1 MTTVTVDIINEKAMK
16 LLEDMELLQLIR
28 VHTEIKEYPN
38 NKNWIAKYSGAM
50 TKQPLPEVDAQL
62 KELRDG
68 WE

>member
-1 MTTVTVDIINEKAMK
+1 MK

-28 VHTEIKEYPN
+28 VHTETKEYSN
-38 NKNWIAKYSGAM
+38 NKNWIAKYKGAM

>member
-1 MTTVTVDIINEKAMK
+1 MK

-28 VHTEIKEYPN
+28 VHTEAKEYSS
-38 NKNWIAKYSGAM
+38 NKSWIAKYKGAM
-50 TKQPLPEVDAQL
+50 TKQSLPEVDAQL